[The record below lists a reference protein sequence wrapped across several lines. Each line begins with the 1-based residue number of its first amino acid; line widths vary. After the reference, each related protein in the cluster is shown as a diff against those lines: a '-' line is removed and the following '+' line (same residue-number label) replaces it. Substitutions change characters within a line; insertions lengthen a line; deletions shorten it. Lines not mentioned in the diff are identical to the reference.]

1 MPPMFTGMRISDDE
15 LHLVYQSHRSMSDVA
30 EGLMMGCAEHYN
42 EKITIE
48 KLSSSEDGTRVE
60 FMVKRYK

>member
-1 MPPMFTGMRISDDE
+1 
-15 LHLVYQSHRSMSDVA
+15 MSDVA

-42 EKITIE
+42 EKLSIE
-48 KLSSSEDGTRVE
+48 KLSSSDDGTRVE